1 MCVCAR
7 FPNAQYNNNV
17 IGEKLTHKFI
27 HLPIP
32 ITLHERT
39 WRTDS
44 DANYV
49 LMGKKN
55 RKSIDFL
62 RFVCYK
68 QRVGF
73 VKHHRVPIPCVPSG
87 MDSMSPKKKHCDHAK
102 NVYKI

>member
-39 WRTDS
+39 
-44 DANYV
+44 
-49 LMGKKN
+49 
-55 RKSIDFL
+55 
-62 RFVCYK
+62 
-68 QRVGF
+68 
-73 VKHHRVPIPCVPSG
+73 
-87 MDSMSPKKKHCDHAK
+87 
-102 NVYKI
+102 